1 MSADGLQGFG
11 LIDLWNQKISCP
23 VLHECLVAFL
33 VLEDFNAFIED
44 LDLVVGIKM
53 VIHHHPPTA
62 ADQGPA
68 QFYGR
73 QPVQVEVSKHTA
85 LDFTMT

>member
-44 LDLVVGIKM
+44 LDLVV
-53 VIHHHPPTA
+53 
-62 ADQGPA
+62 
-68 QFYGR
+68 
-73 QPVQVEVSKHTA
+73 
-85 LDFTMT
+85 